1 VSAEPPAL
9 RASDAERERAVE
21 LLRAHAGEGRLTLEE
36 LAQRIEKAYACRTR
50 EELDMVTA
58 DLPTKTAAAPTP
70 KPKPLRRAR
79 RLTGVLFGAVERK
92 GRWRVARRSI
102 VVVGFGDADIDLRD
116 AQIDG
121 NEASITAFIAF
132 GNADFY
138 VPEGVDVDHGGL
150 AIFGNRS
157 DNGRDVAPSPDA
169 PFLRIRVYTMFG
181 NSDLWRIPAGAK
193 GTYREL
199 IRSVR
204 KARELGAG

>member
-1 VSAEPPAL
+1 MSAEPPAL
-9 RASDAERERAVE
+9 RASDAERERTVE
-21 LLRAHAGEGRLTLEE
+21 LLRAHAGDGRLTLEE
-36 LAQRIEKAYACRTR
+36 LAQRIETAYAARTR
-50 EELDMVTA
+50 EELERVTA
-58 DLPTKTAAAPTP
+58 DLPAPTAAPA
-70 KPKPLRRAR
+70 RAR
-79 RLTGVLFGAVERK
+79 RRRATRFTGVAFGDVVRK
-92 GRWRVARRSI
+92 GRWRLAPRSLI
-102 VVVGFGDADIDLRD
+102 VVSFGNADIDLRD

-121 NEASITAFIAF
+121 NEATITAFIAF